1 MSGMEYGDI
10 NVSKVDVTFG
20 DARLSFCNLT
30 VGKDKNVNLEN
41 METKYQYHSHLY
53 FECHIITAGTA
64 YYRNLETQIAVE
76 RGQILIIP
84 PHTEHCPI
92 EALEY
97 DDTTSQTPIMA
108 RDLCIMLMLESA
120 EGESGYYS
128 YFYDSLQSVGCVPFE
143 MPRLLLEKFIIFMDY
158 YKNPSLRERCF
169 QKATAYD
176 IITALFDLINGFRST
191 DQRLAEQKTSKDK
204 TVILDYLV
212 NDLHCP
218 LYVIAEK
225 LGYSVRHTARLILQ
239 TYGQNLI
246 DYRQKI
252 MLDNAKRLL
261 VQFPELSL
269 EKIAL
274 DAGFSDEEAMR
285 RTFMKWEK
293 CTPLEYRKQN
303 GKAEVQPDTSDKK
316 ISP

>member
-1 MSGMEYGDI
+1 MEYGDI

-30 VGKDKNVNLEN
+30 LGKDKNVNLEN

-108 RDLCIMLMLESA
+108 RDLCFQLMLESV

-143 MPRLLLEKFIIFMDY
+143 IPQLLMEKFLILMDY
-158 YKNPSLRERCF
+158 FKNQTLRDRCL
-169 QKATAYD
+169 QKTTAYE
-176 IITALFDLINGFRST
+176 IVTVLFDQINGFQTS
-191 DQRLAEQKTSKDK
+191 DVHPEYQKADEDK
-204 TVILDYLV
+204 LLILDYLV
-212 NDLHCP
+212 NDVHCP
-218 LYVIAEK
+218 LYIISEK
-225 LGYSVRHTARLILQ
+225 LGYSVRHTARLIQ
-239 TYGQNLI
+239 QVYGKNLVELRQNEMLVSAKQLLI
-246 DYRQKI
+246 QNPK
-252 MLDNAKRLL
+252 
-261 VQFPELSL
+261 LSL
-269 EKIAL
+269 ENVAYKS
-274 DAGFSDEEAMR
+274 GFTDVEAMQKM
-285 RTFMKWEK
+285 FMKLEN
-293 CTPLEYRKQN
+293 CTPSEYRKQN
-303 GKAEVQPDTSDKK
+303 EKSGES
-316 ISP
+316 